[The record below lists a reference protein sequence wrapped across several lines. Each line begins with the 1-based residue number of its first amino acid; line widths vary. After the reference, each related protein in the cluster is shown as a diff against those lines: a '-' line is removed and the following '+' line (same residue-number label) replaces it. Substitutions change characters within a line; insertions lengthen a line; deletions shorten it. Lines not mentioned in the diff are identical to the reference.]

1 MATNPPTGPARWV
14 DVLAAAALAGEGI
27 AEIRVGE
34 HPLVLVRQDGALY
47 ALAGICP
54 HERARLGGGALDGG
68 VLVCP
73 RHRARFRLADG
84 VCESGFTLPALA
96 CYPVRIRAGR
106 IEIDAGEVERHPPL
120 PGTTERWDLTRR

>member
-1 MATNPPTGPARWV
+1 MATDSLTGPGRWV
-14 DVLAAAALAGEGI
+14 DVLAAVALGDEGI

-34 HPLVLVRQDGALY
+34 HPLVVVGRGGALY
-47 ALAGICP
+47 ALAGVCP
-54 HERARLGGGALDGG
+54 HERARLGGGELDGG

-73 RHRARFRLADG
+73 RHRARFRLVDG

-106 IEIDAGEVERHPPL
+106 IEVDAGEVERHPPL
-120 PGTTERWDLTRR
+120 PVTVERWDLTRG